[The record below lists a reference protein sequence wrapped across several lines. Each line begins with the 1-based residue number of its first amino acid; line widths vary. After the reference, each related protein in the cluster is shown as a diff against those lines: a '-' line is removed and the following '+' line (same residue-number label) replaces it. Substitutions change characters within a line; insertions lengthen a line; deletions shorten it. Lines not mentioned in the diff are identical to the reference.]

1 MWSQGD
7 SRSGGSDNDLPPR
20 SPVCECRRESVF
32 SVCLMMWMDRIL
44 SKQIMGVMSQ
54 PLQAINGKANPISP
68 FLGLYFLHLVHPN
81 ARIHVCILKTPIIFI
96 HMWINLH
103 ISVCTALSVVFTLIR
118 KHSHACIHPFT
129 QSETPSYLQ
138 APRYHCCDD
147 LLNGKWYHA

>member
-103 ISVCTALSVVFTLIR
+103 ISVCTAPFCRLYTHTETQPCLYPPIYSVR
-118 KHSHACIHPFT
+118 DT
-129 QSETPSYLQ
+129 QLFAGASIS
-138 APRYHCCDD
+138 
-147 LLNGKWYHA
+147 LLWWPIKW